1 MTGVAN
7 ETQTAEQR
15 EASTLRAVGLTK
27 AYGEATVL
35 EGFTAELRAGEVV
48 ALMGANGAGKSTAG
62 KILAGA
68 IAPTGGE
75 LFKNG
80 TPVPLGNRRDAMRAG
95 LEFVPQELDLCTD
108 LKVWENIALADE
120 RMRRFRVALSPT
132 RARQRTRKLLARV
145 GAEHI
150 SAEARVNVLSF
161 AQRQLVAI
169 ARALASDPEYIVFD
183 EPTAS
188 LGRDEAAEV
197 TRLVRRLASE
207 GVGCAF
213 ISHRI
218 NEILETCDHA
228 IVLRDGRITAT
239 GAIGDFT
246 ADTLEAAMF
255 ASYEAAITA
264 DRKTSRTAAPSL
276 SIRGASHRGAF
287 EEVDLEVQAGEIVG
301 VYGLA
306 GSGISSLLRCAS
318 GVQPL
323 DEGQVTRSGER
334 GEHRIT
340 SLRSARDQGIG
351 FVSMDRSG
359 EGVFARHSCAEN
371 IGSERISRHFL
382 VTDAQLMKE
391 ALEAGAAVGL
401 GSARPLY
408 ERNADDLSGGQQQ
421 KALIARRMAGGS
433 DCWVLDEPLGGID
446 TKTKRELAALFHQR
460 ASRGDAFLV
469 ATGDLSDI
477 IALCDRAVVMHS
489 GRLVGGVDAVDEGGS
504 VVWDDEKLNRLRALA
519 VRRLPSG
526 AEVLPKGNEQKEQ
539 GI

>member
-1 MTGVAN
+1 MTDMAS
-7 ETQTAEQR
+7 ETEPRSRPTA
-15 EASTLRAVGLTK
+15 LRAVGLSK
-27 AYGEATVL
+27 AYGDATVL

-68 IAPTGGE
+68 IAPSGGE
-75 LFKNG
+75 LFKDG

-95 LEFVPQELDLCTD
+95 LEFVPQELDLCAD

-120 RMRRFRVALSPT
+120 RMRRFRVALSPA
-132 RARQRTRKLLARV
+132 RARRRTRELLTRV
-145 GAEHI
+145 GAGNI
-150 SAEARVNVLSF
+150 SVEARVNVLSF
-161 AQRQLVAI
+161 AERQLVAI

-197 TRLVRRLASE
+197 TRLVRRLAAE

-218 NEILETCDHA
+218 HEILETCDHA

-239 GAIGDFT
+239 GAIEDFT
-246 ADTLEAAMF
+246 ADTLEEAMF
-255 ASYEAAITA
+255 ASYETAITA
-264 DRKTSRTAAPSL
+264 HRETNRTPTRAL
-276 SIRGASHRGAF
+276 SIREASRRGAF
-287 EEVDLEVQAGEIVG
+287 EGVDLEVQTGEIVG

-318 GVQPL
+318 GAEPL
-323 DEGQVTRSGER
+323 HKGQVVRSRSGV
-334 GEHRIT
+334 EHNIV
-340 SLRSARDQGIG
+340 SLRSARDQRIG

-359 EGVFARHSCAEN
+359 EGIFPRHSCAEN
-371 IGSERISRHFL
+371 IESEQISRRFL
-382 VTDAQLMKE
+382 ITDRQLMKE
-391 ALEAGAAVGL
+391 ALKDGAAAGL
-401 GSARPLY
+401 GSGRSLY
-408 ERNADDLSGGQQQ
+408 ERNADDMSGGQQQ

-446 TKTKRELAALFHQR
+446 TKTKRELASLFHQR
-460 ASRGDAFLV
+460 ASRGDSFLV

-477 IALCDRAVVMHS
+477 IALCDRALVMHG
-489 GRLVGGVDAVDEGGS
+489 GRLIGSVDAVDEGGS

-519 VRRLPSG
+519 VRPLPPG
-526 AEVLPKGNEQKEQ
+526 AEVRPTGTEQMEERL
-539 GI
+539 